1 MFVQFFIDFKKLKL
15 VHIKILCNVYFCSPH
30 NLYNYDLYK
39 SYKLYKSCKLY
50 NLCKLQR
57 RPKIKYKIL
66 EQVKCLDNFI
76 QLSSLQD
83 IPTQKQKFP
92 MFFSFLFLLL
102 FSFFLVFFFSTFF
115 FLFSLSFFFLLFF
128 LSFFLFLFLPYSFFI
143 FAKVLLIKQQLQIHF
158 ILQKQF
164 TLVI

>member
-92 MFFSFLFLLL
+92 MFFSFL
-102 FSFFLVFFFSTFF
+102 LVFFFSTFF
-115 FLFSLSFFFLLFF
+115 FLFSLSFFLL
-128 LSFFLFLFLPYSFFI
+128 LFFLFLFLPYSFFY
-143 FAKVLLIKQQLQIHF
+143 FCKGFVN
-158 ILQKQF
+158 
-164 TLVI
+164 